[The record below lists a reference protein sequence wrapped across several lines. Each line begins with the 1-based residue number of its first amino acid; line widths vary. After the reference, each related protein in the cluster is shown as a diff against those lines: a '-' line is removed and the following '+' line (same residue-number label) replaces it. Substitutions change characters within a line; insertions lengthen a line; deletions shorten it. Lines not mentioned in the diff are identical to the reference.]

1 MFVGSQ
7 VLGVYVYGLFFQYT
21 AIEVLN
27 YASVFLGAI
36 VYAIVLGKFLR
47 ANRAVTG

>member
-27 YASVFLGAI
+27 YVSVYLGVI
-36 VYAIVLGKFLR
+36 VYAMVMGKFVT
-47 ANRAVTG
+47 ANRVATA